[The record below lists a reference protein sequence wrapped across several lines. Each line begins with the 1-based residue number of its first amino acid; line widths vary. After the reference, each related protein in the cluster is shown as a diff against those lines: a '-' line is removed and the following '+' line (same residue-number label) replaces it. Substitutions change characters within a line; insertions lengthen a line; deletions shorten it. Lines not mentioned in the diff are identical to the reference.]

1 VLGEKVATHKDLYV
15 YKEIV
20 KFSKEI
26 YQVIMEFPK
35 EEIYGIAFQNRKSA
49 KLITSNIAEGSKT
62 DSSRDFRKFLNIAL
76 GSMAILGTQLQ
87 FSKNFSYMKDHSGIT
102 QRIIYVCKM
111 LTSLKRAITNY
122 MNRSPIAHTCQL

>member
-1 VLGEKVATHKDLYV
+1 MGEKVATHKDLYV

-76 GSMAILGTQLQ
+76 GSMAILGTQLP
-87 FSKNFSYMKDHSGIT
+87 FSGKY
-102 QRIIYVCKM
+102 
-111 LTSLKRAITNY
+111 
-122 MNRSPIAHTCQL
+122 